1 MKYRLAKIEFTRI
14 GRFLSYTCAIM
25 LLIAMIFGDI
35 PFHAN
40 QIAVLLNNLFKYRA
54 SIIISPLI
62 LSVTPERIKHIA
74 FVATGLVPIMI
85 VLYVGMCVYLIC
97 VNRNNLLDVLST
109 ILQDIF
115 NRSAIRGGV
124 LNGLVPK

>member
-1 MKYRLAKIEFTRI
+1 
-14 GRFLSYTCAIM
+14 M